1 VNRNL
6 GSARK
11 NRAGTFFATSLF
23 IAGLSYV
30 IVVLS
35 VHTYCE
41 NRPYAGAL
49 AFVALVNAFVLLRSW
64 PSTGLGRALSISGIG
79 ICSLAVA
86 ANVWFIMWAT
96 HACRHMFGLLN
107 K

>member
-1 VNRNL
+1 M
-6 GSARK
+6 
-11 NRAGTFFATSLF
+11 
-23 IAGLSYV
+23 I
-30 IVVLS
+30 VLS

-49 AFVALVNAFVLLRSW
+49 AFVALINGFVLLRSGS
-64 PSTGLGRALSISGIG
+64 STGLGRALSISGIV

-86 ANVWFIMWAT
+86 ANIWFIIWAT
-96 HACRHMFGLLN
+96 HDCRHMFDLLN